1 MKVVLNSDFIDYYD
15 HWFDRIYTPEVHL
28 TFNRKS
34 IGVTPRLELL
44 DYMSSELGLAV
55 PEFGTVKEVANRLRL
70 FDSATYLVVYTDD
83 MKHRGDGKEKVSL
96 KSALKR
102 FPNKPCSLYLPP
114 DEKSKSYRLLS
125 IGRNTTYLMSYQST
139 HSWKSNVGE
148 VGVKM
153 VDGVVP
159 LVSSPH
165 YPLFS
170 IDFVVSNGIPYAVD
184 FNSAPGIGG
193 TPVEEVLEG
202 QEIVKEIKTWMIASM
217 S

>member
-15 HWFDRIYTPEVHL
+15 HWFDRVYTPEVHL
-28 TFNRKS
+28 TFQRKS
-34 IGVTPRLELL
+34 IGFTPRLELL
-44 DYMSSELGLAV
+44 DYMSSELGLTV
-55 PEFGTVKEVANRLRL
+55 PEFGTVREVASRVRL
-70 FDSATYLVVYTDD
+70 FDSNIFLVVYTDD

-102 FPNKPCSLYLPP
+102 FPNKPCSLYIPP

-125 IGRNTTYLMSYQST
+125 IGKNTTYMLSYQST
-139 HSWKSNVGE
+139 HAWKSNVGDVE
-148 VGVKM
+148 VKI

-159 LVSSPH
+159 LVSSRH
-165 YPLFS
+165 YPLFA
-170 IDFVVSNGIPYAVD
+170 IDFVVSGGVPYAVD

-193 TPVEEVLEG
+193 TPIEDVITGE
-202 QEIVKEIKTWMIASM
+202 EIVKEIKTWMIAAM